1 MNLALE
7 MMRRPLV
14 LLVLFVSD
22 DIIRLSE
29 NVKEIMKYDNQYFV
43 FQLKIFSNKFV
54 SPFRKNK
61 IKTI

>member
-43 FQLKIFSNKFV
+43 FQFKIFSNKFV
-54 SPFRKNK
+54 SPFRENK

>member
-22 DIIRLSE
+22 GIIRLSE
-29 NVKEIMKYDNQYFV
+29 NVKEIMKYDNRYFV

-54 SPFRKNK
+54 SPFRENK